1 MNDYQD
7 KQSRKWLLTINNPK
21 DLQLTH
27 DKLKDTLSGMKSV
40 IYWCMA
46 DEIGEQGTYHTHLYI
61 ASSSGVR
68 ASTLH
73 KKFSGA
79 HRDIARGTS
88 QENRDY
94 VTKSGKWAVT
104 KKAETSIDGTFEE
117 WGEMPIERQGQRN
130 DISDLYAMIKDGLS
144 DYEILEQSPDYLL
157 QIDKID
163 KVRQT
168 VRQETY
174 KNQWRSLTVTYIWG
188 DTGSG
193 KTRGVMEKYGYENVY
208 RITDY
213 MHPWDSY
220 KGQDVVVF
228 EEFRS
233 SQRIGDMLNYL
244 DGYPLELPC
253 RYNNKYACYT
263 QVYIISNIPL
273 SQQFA
278 QLQIDSMESYLAFLR
293 RITQVH
299 HYTGGKIEKSHI
311 ELVGNGFRPVF
322 DDEIDMI
329 PFKENTDDENSKT
342 DIAITQS

>member
-7 KQSRKWLLTINNPK
+7 KRSRKWLLTINNPK
-21 DLQLTH
+21 ELNLSH
-27 DKLKDTLSGMKSV
+27 AELRATLSGMKSV
-40 IYWCMA
+40 VYWCMS

-61 ASSSGVR
+61 ACSNAVR

-73 KKFSGA
+73 KKFTGA

-117 WGEMPIERQGQRN
+117 WGEIPIERQGSRT
-130 DISDLYAMIKDGLS
+130 DIADLYSMIKDGLS

-208 RITDY
+208 RVTDY
-213 MHPWDSY
+213 LHPWDSY
-220 KGQDVVVF
+220 HGQDVVVF

-233 SQRIGDMLNYL
+233 SQRVGDMLNYL

-263 QVYIISNIPL
+263 QVYIISNIPI
-273 SQQFA
+273 SQQYT
-278 QLQIDSMESYLAFLR
+278 QLQIDSLESYYAFLR
-293 RITQVH
+293 RINSVH
-299 HYTGGKIEKSHI
+299 HYTGGKIEISHI
-311 ELVGNGFRPVF
+311 SLVGNGFRPVL

-329 PFKENTDDENSKT
+329 PFKEIKNENSEM
-342 DIAITQS
+342 DSAIVEP

>member
-21 DLQLTH
+21 DLNLTH
-27 DKLKDTLSGMKSV
+27 EEIKNTLSGMKSV
-40 IYWCMA
+40 VYWCMA

-61 ASSSGVR
+61 ACSSGLR

-73 KKFSGA
+73 KKFTGA

-88 QENRDY
+88 QENKDY
-94 VTKSGKWAVT
+94 VTKSGKWSVT
-104 KKAETSIDGTFEE
+104 KKAETSVDGTFEE
-117 WGEMPIERQGQRN
+117 WGEMPIERQGSRT
-130 DISDLYAMIKDGLS
+130 DIADLYSMIKDGLS

-208 RITDY
+208 RVTDY
-213 MHPWDSY
+213 LHPWDSY
-220 KGQDVVVF
+220 RGQDVVVF

-263 QVYIISNIPL
+263 QVYIISNIPI
-273 SQQFA
+273 SQQYT
-278 QLQIDSMESYLAFLR
+278 QLQIDSLESYHAFLR
-293 RITQVH
+293 RINSVH
-299 HYTGGKIEKSHI
+299 HYTGGKIEISHI
-311 ELVGNGFRPVF
+311 NLVGNGFRPVL

-329 PFKENTDDENSKT
+329 PFKEIKNENSEM
-342 DIAITQS
+342 DSAIVEP

>member
-21 DLQLTH
+21 DLNLTH
-27 DKLKDTLSGMKSV
+27 EGIKTTLSGMKSV
-40 IYWCMA
+40 VYWCMA

-61 ASSSGVR
+61 ACSSGLR

-73 KKFSGA
+73 KKFTGA

-88 QENRDY
+88 QENKDY
-94 VTKSGKWAVT
+94 VTKSGKWSVT
-104 KKAETSIDGTFEE
+104 KKAETSVDGTFEE
-117 WGEMPIERQGQRN
+117 WGEMPIERQGSRT
-130 DISDLYAMIKDGLS
+130 DIADLYSMIKDGLT

-208 RITDY
+208 RVTDY
-213 MHPWDSY
+213 LHPWDSY
-220 KGQDVVVF
+220 HGQDVVVF

-263 QVYIISNIPL
+263 QVYIISNIPI
-273 SQQFA
+273 SQQYT
-278 QLQIDSMESYLAFLR
+278 QLQIDSLESYHAFLR
-293 RITQVH
+293 RINSVH
-299 HYTGGKIEKSHI
+299 HYTGGKIEISHI
-311 ELVGNGFRPVF
+311 NLVGNGFRPVL

-329 PFKENTDDENSKT
+329 PFREVKNENSEM
-342 DIAITQS
+342 DSVIVEP